1 MNTKSAV
8 ILMIGLLGIP
18 AVFNFTKQMDSP
30 GPRWSVVPVARKE
43 RHGPQA
49 TWGIL
54 LDNRTGEVR
63 YLLSGLAG
71 IGPEGRFFNSTK
83 VFMSPPATPNPSNG
97 TVTSDTSL

>member
-30 GPRWSVVPVARKE
+30 GPRWSVVPVARE
-43 RHGPQA
+43 SRYVTDPM
-49 TWGIL
+49 WGIL

-63 YLLSGLAG
+63 YLLDDVAKGGDGKYSLTNT
-71 IGPEGRFFNSTK
+71 R
-83 VFMSPPATPNPSNG
+83 VFMSPPATPNP
-97 TVTSDTSL
+97 